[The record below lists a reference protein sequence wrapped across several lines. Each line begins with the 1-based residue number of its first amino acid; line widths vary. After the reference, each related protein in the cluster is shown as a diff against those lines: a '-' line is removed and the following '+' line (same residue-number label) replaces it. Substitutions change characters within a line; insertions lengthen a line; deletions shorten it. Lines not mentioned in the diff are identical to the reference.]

1 MFSNPKTTLA
11 NLIAAIIT
19 FAATLGANSQVL
31 TGPTGN
37 QSNKSTTTKPDGT
50 TIVNNEP
57 ERSKQ
62 PFLGTDLPVFNP
74 GTEIFSWD
82 GQNWNINNNRL
93 MRARFEKYLNAPAD
107 STEDDNEYRS
117 IIKTILDEL
126 SPHKK
131 GTGHLQRAVA
141 MLPRASNYRIDSK
154 LCDSLSQ
161 AILGVYYGQ
170 QNAVAL
176 ARSNKALEHEKKL
189 LHWNVEVATSEKLID
204 EAKRRGAA
212 GKGSE
217 NNAAG
222 KGSENKQ
229 QNSGKNVSNAGRVAG
244 YLQRLAEIE
253 TLRLANK
260 AKIGI
265 SEVQAKVE
273 YQGLILQFAVQRRWE
288 HVLIAT
294 RIYRRLFRDGDG
306 AIDVKKDSDADK
318 MLAKGLGLSPT
329 VTSLDMFA
337 SEVIRDVDEGVT
349 AFDFLAEK
357 NELETAS
364 KRLAESFFV
373 GEYLPKIRTLD
384 REKKQKVQYFVR
396 DADSLLSA
404 MEVRDYETASELIE
418 RMKTNAVDFNYSKA
432 KAGVEFYTNLSN
444 SSLSQAKIAAQ
455 QNEMEEYKRQI
466 KIAIEAWPLNPKIKE
481 QNDLFASIADIQVTT
496 LNELDTLLAQG
507 NNREI
512 MKNRGRFIAAAHN
525 DPKRSEQLDKVLN
538 SVLSL
543 EQEIAK
549 IKGLRENKNPWG
561 AWEIARKA
569 QESYSDDNDLLKLSV
584 KLNEEVSSFVHVL
597 KKAEKLE
604 QQKHSGMSLTW
615 YLKAKDIY
623 TQSTYAND
631 GIKRILDYLLPSSPQ
646 EAILSSEVKNE
657 IAQPLNFD

>member
-19 FAATLGANSQVL
+19 FAATLAANSQVL

-37 QSNKSTTTKPDGT
+37 QTNKSTTTKPDGT

-82 GQNWNINNNRL
+82 GQNWNINKNRL

-204 EAKRRGAA
+204 EAKKRGTT
-212 GKGSE
+212 
-217 NNAAG
+217 G

-229 QNSGKNVSNAGRVAG
+229 QNTGKNVSSAGRVAG

-288 HVLIAT
+288 HVLIAS

-349 AFDFLAEK
+349 AFDFLAKK

-404 MEVRDYETASELIE
+404 MEVRDYETASKLIE
-418 RMKTNAVDFNYSKA
+418 RMKINAVDFNYSKA

-444 SSLSQAKIAAQ
+444 SSLTQAKIAAQ

-466 KIAIEAWPLNPKIKE
+466 RIAIEAWPLNPKIKE

-631 GIKRILDYLLPSSPQ
+631 GIRRILDYLLPSSPP
-646 EAILSSEVKNE
+646 ETILSSEVKNE
-657 IAQPLNFD
+657 TAQPLNFD

>member
-1 MFSNPKTTLA
+1 MFTNLKIESSNLF
-11 NLIAAIIT
+11 AAIVLIIG
-19 FAATLGANSQVL
+19 TLTAHSQVL
-31 TGPTGN
+31 TGPAGD
-37 QSNKSTTTKPDGT
+37 QSAKSTTTKPDGT

-57 ERSKQ
+57 SRSKQ

-107 STEDDNEYRS
+107 ATQDDNEYRA
-117 IIKTILDEL
+117 IMKAILDEL

-131 GTGHLQRAVA
+131 GTNHLQSAVA
-141 MLPRASNYRIDSK
+141 LLPRASNYRIDSN

-170 QNAVAL
+170 KNAVAL
-176 ARSNKALEHEKKL
+176 ARSNKALEKEKKL

-212 GKGSE
+212 GNRRG
-217 NNAAG
+217 AAG
-222 KGSENKQ
+222 NQSENKQ
-229 QNSGKNVSNAGRVAG
+229 QDTGKNVSNAGRVAG

-273 YQGLILQFAVQRRWE
+273 YQALILQFAIQRRWE
-288 HVLIAT
+288 HVLIAS
-294 RIYRRLFRDGDG
+294 RIYRRLFKDGDG
-306 AIDVKKDSDADK
+306 VIDIKKDSDADK

-349 AFDFLAEK
+349 AFEFLAEK

-384 REKKQKVQYFVR
+384 REQKQKVQYFVR

-404 MEVRDYETASELIE
+404 MEVRDYETASKLIE
-418 RMKTNAVDFNYSKA
+418 RMKTKAVDFNYSKA

-455 QNEMEEYKRQI
+455 QNEMEEYKRQM

-561 AWEIARKA
+561 AWEIARQA
-569 QESYSDDNDLLKLSV
+569 QSSYSNDNDLLKLSV
-584 KLNEEVSSFVHVL
+584 QLNEEVSSFVHVL

-604 QQKHSGMSLTW
+604 QQKHTGMSLTW

-631 GIKRILDYLLPSSPQ
+631 GIKRILDHILPSSSQ
-646 EAILSSEVKNE
+646 SSISRSEKENAT
-657 IAQPLNFD
+657 AQPLTFD

>member
-19 FAATLGANSQVL
+19 FAATLAANSQVL

-37 QSNKSTTTKPDGT
+37 QTNKSTTTKPDGT

-82 GQNWNINNNRL
+82 GQNWNINKNRL

-204 EAKRRGAA
+204 EAKKRGAT

-229 QNSGKNVSNAGRVAG
+229 QNTGKNVSSAGRVAG

-288 HVLIAT
+288 HVLIAS

-349 AFDFLAEK
+349 AFDFLAKK

-404 MEVRDYETASELIE
+404 MEVRDYETASKLIE
-418 RMKTNAVDFNYSKA
+418 RMKINAVDFNYSKA

-444 SSLSQAKIAAQ
+444 SSLTQAKIAAQ

-466 KIAIEAWPLNPKIKE
+466 RIAIEAWPLNPKIKE

-631 GIKRILDYLLPSSPQ
+631 GIRRILDYLLPSSPP
-646 EAILSSEVKNE
+646 ETILSSEVKNE
-657 IAQPLNFD
+657 TAQPLNFD

>member
-19 FAATLGANSQVL
+19 FAATLAANSQVL

-37 QSNKSTTTKPDGT
+37 QTNKSTTTKPDGT

-189 LHWNVEVATSEKLID
+189 LHWNVEVATSENLID
-204 EAKRRGAA
+204 EAKKRGAA

-229 QNSGKNVSNAGRVAG
+229 QNTGKNVSNAGRVAG

-288 HVLIAT
+288 HVLIAS

-384 REKKQKVQYFVR
+384 REKKRKVQYFVR
-396 DADSLLSA
+396 DADALLSA
-404 MEVRDYETASELIE
+404 MEVRDYETASKLIE

-466 KIAIEAWPLNPKIKE
+466 RIAIEAWPLNPKIKE

-631 GIKRILDYLLPSSPQ
+631 GIRRILDYLLPSSPP
-646 EAILSSEVKNE
+646 ETILSSEVKNE
-657 IAQPLNFD
+657 TAQPLNF